1 MAIGDSVMNIDE
13 QLIGSMAEAMV
24 KITNKDGE
32 EERYQLFNLINF
44 ESSIKIT
51 TKKKG
56 LLGRT
61 GKVTYPTGWEG
72 TWKAQLS
79 YNFPIFRKL
88 LNEFQKTGKFPSF
101 EIIIVN
107 ENTTGTIGR
116 QSVTHTGCYID
127 SAILSKIDV
136 DTEDELKEDISGTF
150 NGFEIA
156 ENFAVMDG
164 MKQ

>member
-13 QLIGSMAEAMV
+13 QVIGSMADAYV
-24 KITNKDGE
+24 TLGDGR
-32 EERYQLFNLINF
+32 RYQLFNLLNF
-44 ESSIKIT
+44 ESSIKVT

-72 TWKAQLS
+72 TWKATLS
-79 YNFPIFRKL
+79 YNFPVFRQL
-88 LNEFQKTGKFPSF
+88 LTEFKNTGRFPSF
-101 EIIIVN
+101 EIMTVN

-116 QSVTHTGCYID
+116 QSVIHKGCYID

-150 NGFEIA
+150 NDFEIP
-156 ENFAVMDG
+156 EGFSVMDG
-164 MKQ
+164 MLQ